1 MIPATTGRLERW
13 LGKVLTW
20 GTISSTL
27 LLAAGLVL
35 QLAGV
40 NHGLAAN
47 LTHVGLVILMAT
59 PVARV
64 VVSVVE
70 YALGRDWLFVALTSG
85 VLVILI
91 GSLMV
96 ATLRI

>member
-1 MIPATTGRLERW
+1 MVPEL
-13 LGKVLTW
+13 
-20 GTISSTL
+20 SL
-27 LLAAGLVL
+27 LLTLVLFAAGTAAGIVGALLGLGGGVFLVPFL
-35 QLAGV
+35 
-40 NHGLAAN
+40 
-47 LTHVGLVILMAT
+47 GLVILMAT

-70 YALGRDWLFVALTSG
+70 YALGRDWLFVTLTSG